1 MQGHVHGFLGGS
13 PCCTFSKPRS
23 VALHQE
29 HRCRAPRPV
38 RTAAEL
44 WGLASLAL
52 RELDAVLEGSIL
64 LSCSAFALKPFL
76 CWRSWADKVYLNT
89 QLSRKPMMRLR
100 FGNFQSFACCSTCQ
114 MYRRLSLPRVLHGA
128 SSRKPTTLLA
138 ANSPN
143 LIQIMRKWQIT
154 ADNPKGISIGK
165 DCRGQFQTAHLKE
178 YPPAVCTAL
187 AEVTWNA
194 TCTAP
199 ANDTAQLP
207 VHFQEVC
214 AKLNVTEYGDH
225 VGPDFVHYGRPEVNS
240 FVLRR
245 DCQQSVCASRKI

>member
-1 MQGHVHGFLGGS
+1 
-13 PCCTFSKPRS
+13 
-23 VALHQE
+23 
-29 HRCRAPRPV
+29 
-38 RTAAEL
+38 
-44 WGLASLAL
+44 
-52 RELDAVLEGSIL
+52 
-64 LSCSAFALKPFL
+64 
-76 CWRSWADKVYLNT
+76 
-89 QLSRKPMMRLR
+89 
-100 FGNFQSFACCSTCQ
+100 

-128 SSRKPTTLLA
+128 SSRKPTILLA

-178 YPPAVCTAL
+178 YPPALCAPL

-199 ANDTAQLP
+199 GNDTAQLP
-207 VHFQEVC
+207 VHFQEVW

-225 VGPDFVHYGRPEVNS
+225 VGPDFVHCGRLEVNS

-245 DCQQSVCASRKI
+245 DCQQSLCASKK